1 MQRLTLIILVF
12 TTFLFHKNVGA
23 QSILNKTISVEA
35 NRQRVEDVL
44 EIISNKGDFYFSY
57 NSNIIKRDSLVT
69 ISAQNKTVKQ
79 ILDMIFRSG
88 YEFKESGNYIII
100 RRAPIKLT
108 MVTNQAVSDDN
119 FFAVTGYIIDEQ
131 TGEKVK
137 DASIYEKQ
145 KLLIATSDDKGY
157 FKLKIKSKYKNI
169 SLTVSKENY
178 QDTTVTIQPNYNQQ
192 ISITIV
198 PIDISSRSVIITPQ
212 SLYAPDSIYVAV
224 QQPDSSIWLYTYKK
238 LDSSLVETTKLG
250 RLLLSSR
257 LKIQSVNL
265 NKFFTVRPIQV
276 SVLPKVSSNG
286 KLNSQV
292 VNNFSI
298 NILGGYSGGVNGFEM
313 GGLFNIDKKDVKYF
327 QVGGLFNT
335 VGQSVAGV
343 QIGGINNT
351 VMDSV
356 VGMQVGGI
364 TNYVKK
370 SFHGVQ
376 LGGIYNHIGNSA
388 TGLQVGG
395 ITNYLRNDLQGMQL
409 GGIYNHVNRGTQGA
423 QIAGITNYSNR
434 YMNGFQLAGIAN
446 VTNNLQGVQ
455 TAGIVNYAK
464 RVKGLQIGLINIADT
479 SEGASIGLIN
489 IIFKG
494 YHKLAFYNNEV
505 TDVNVA
511 FKSGTKHFYTILSA
525 GAKLDNNQKAYSAG
539 YGLGT
544 DISFTKRV
552 GINPE
557 LTGSMIY
564 LGDFENANV
573 LSRFDL
579 NIHYNITKHL
589 SIFGGPAYSLYYSKQ
604 TIKNTGYTTIIPKE
618 GYHVHNYDNNFTGW
632 IGWNVG
638 VTLF

>member
-12 TTFLFHKNVGA
+12 TTFLFHKNAGA
-23 QSILNKTISVEA
+23 QSILNKTISVEVT
-35 NRQRVEDVL
+35 RQRVEDVL

-57 NSNIIKRDSLVT
+57 NSNIINRDSLVT
-69 ISAQNKTVKQ
+69 ISAPNKTIKQ
-79 ILDMIFRSG
+79 ILDLIFKSG
-88 YEFKESGNYIII
+88 FEFKESGNYIII
-100 RRAPIKLT
+100 RRTPIKLT
-108 MVTNQAVSDDN
+108 LVTNQAVSEDN
-119 FFAVTGYIIDEQ
+119 FFTVTGYIIDEQ
-131 TGEKVK
+131 TGERVR

-157 FKLKIKSKYKNI
+157 FKLKIKNKYKSI
-169 SLTVSKENY
+169 ALTVSKENY
-178 QDTTVTIQPNYNQQ
+178 QDTTVNIQPNYNQQ
-192 ISITIV
+192 IRIAIV
-198 PIDISSRSVIITPQ
+198 PIDISSRSIIITPQ

-238 LDSSLVETTKLG
+238 LDSSLVETTRLG

-265 NKFFTVRPIQV
+265 NKFFTVRPVQV
-276 SVLPKVSSNG
+276 SVLPKVSTNG

-292 VNNFSI
+292 VNNFSV

-327 QVGGLFNT
+327 QIGGLFNS
-335 VGQSVAGV
+335 VGQSVTGV

-364 TNYVKK
+364 TNYVKN

-376 LGGIYNHIGNSA
+376 LGGIYNHIGKSA

-395 ITNYLRNDLQGMQL
+395 IANYLRNDLQGMQL
-409 GGIYNHVNRGTQGA
+409 GGIYNHVNSGTQGA

-455 TAGIVNYAK
+455 IAGIVNYAK
-464 RVKGLQIGLINIADT
+464 KMKGLQIGLINIADT
-479 SEGASIGLIN
+479 SEGVSLGLIN
-489 IIFKG
+489 IILKG
-494 YHKLAFYNNEV
+494 YHKLALYNNEV
-505 TDVNVA
+505 TDVNIA
-511 FKSGTKHFYTILSA
+511 FKSGTKYLYSILTA
-525 GAKLDNNQKAYSAG
+525 GAKLDKNQKAYSAG

-544 DISFTKRV
+544 DISFTPRF

-557 LTGSMIY
+557 LTGSLIY
-564 LGDFENANV
+564 LGDFDNANI
-573 LSRFDL
+573 LSRFNL
-579 NIHYNITKHL
+579 NVHYNITKHF

-604 TIKNTGYTTIIPKE
+604 ITKNPGYATVIPSE
-618 GYHVHNYDNNFTGW
+618 GYSVRSFDNHLTGW

-638 VTLF
+638 IALF